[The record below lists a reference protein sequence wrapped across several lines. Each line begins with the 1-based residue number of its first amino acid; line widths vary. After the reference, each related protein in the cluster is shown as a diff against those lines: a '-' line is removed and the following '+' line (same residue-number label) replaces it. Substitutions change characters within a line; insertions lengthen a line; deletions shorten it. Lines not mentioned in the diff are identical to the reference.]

1 MKYVFS
7 LVGVAI
13 ILLCYFGCG
22 RDDVGND
29 SVGDSLFIG
38 DTMPAITIEKKQSKA
53 LKGGIGVWWQLHADP
68 APKNDLV
75 VRLNDGQAWVVIPK
89 SQHTSKMFYFKFYRD
104 TEISIDFLPLI
115 FVVGKGPSLNIKAL
129 GELPTKTLAGHVIPK
144 DYDFQIYAV
153 GEPAAFA
160 VDVSG
165 R

>member
-1 MKYVFS
+1 MKYLFS
-7 LVGVAI
+7 LIGVAI
-13 ILLCYFGCG
+13 TLLCYLGCG
-22 RDDVGND
+22 RDDVGNC
-29 SVGDSLFIG
+29 SVADSLIVG
-38 DTMPAITIEKKQSKA
+38 ETMSIITIKKKQSKP
-53 LKGGIGVWWQLHADP
+53 LKGGTGVWWQLHADP

-75 VRLNDGQAWVVIPK
+75 VRLNDGQAWAVIPR
-89 SQHTSKMFYFKFYRD
+89 SQHTSEMFYFKFYRD

-115 FVVGKGPSLNIKAL
+115 SVVGKGPSVNIEVL